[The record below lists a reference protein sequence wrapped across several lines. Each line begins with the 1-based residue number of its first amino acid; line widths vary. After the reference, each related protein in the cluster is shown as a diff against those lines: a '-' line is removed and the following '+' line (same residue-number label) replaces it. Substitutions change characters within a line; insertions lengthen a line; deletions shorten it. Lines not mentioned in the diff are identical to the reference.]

1 MKIEY
6 KIEEVRPNVFAVIV
20 KDHYH
25 RAMLFCRVQEYYES
39 PNPQFRGKNFSIW
52 DYIEWYSR
60 EHGDVFT
67 YTFDWGGFNIPLK
80 TAWECYEGKEN
91 GKKQIGK
98 IDCVRSMPDSWKSPY
113 DEVMKDIIWNIESR
127 MFNKNTN
134 KPTRNWN
141 AYIIGAANT
150 EGNTFQHEICHGLYA
165 TNKEYKQLVDEITL
179 TIPTND
185 YLTFK
190 NNLIEMGY
198 TDTVIDDE
206 IQAYLSFGHDYKSF
220 TKGVS
225 QKVCNELNK
234 QYINVFNNF

>member
-60 EHGDVFT
+60 EHRDVFT

-80 TAWECYEGKEN
+80 TAWDCYEKLKEYET
-91 GKKQIGK
+91 
-98 IDCVRSMPDSWKSPY
+98 PY
-113 DEVMKDIIWNIESR
+113 DKVMDDIIGTIELK
-127 MFNKNTN
+127 MFNKKN
-134 KPTRNWN
+134 TRNWN
-141 AYIIGAANT
+141 GYIIGADST
-150 EGNTFQHEICHGLYA
+150 ESDTFEHEICHGLYA
-165 TNKEYKQLVDEITL
+165 TNKEYKLLVDEVTE
-179 TIPTND
+179 TISTKD

-190 NNLIEMGY
+190 NNLIKMGY
-198 TDTVIDDE
+198 TDGVIDDE
-206 IQAYLSFGHDYKSF
+206 IQAYLSTNWEYPKFS
-220 TKGVS
+220 KGVS
-225 QKVCNELNK
+225 KKLCKVLSK
-234 QYINVFNNF
+234 QYKQIFKRFA

>member
-60 EHGDVFT
+60 EHRDVFT

-80 TAWECYEGKEN
+80 TAWDCYEKLKEYE
-91 GKKQIGK
+91 
-98 IDCVRSMPDSWKSPY
+98 SPY
-113 DEVMKDIIWNIESR
+113 DEVMDKIVGTIEMV
-127 MFNKNTN
+127 MFNKKN
-134 KPTRNWN
+134 TRNWN
-141 AYIIGAANT
+141 AYIIGADST
-150 EGNTFQHEICHGLYA
+150 ESDTFEHEICHGLYA
-165 TNKEYKQLVDEITL
+165 TNKEYKELVDEITL
-179 TIPTND
+179 TISTED

-190 NNLIEMGY
+190 NNLISMGY
-198 TDTVIDDE
+198 TNGVIDDE
-206 IQAYLSFGHDYKSF
+206 IQAYLTTNYEYTKFS
-220 TKGVS
+220 KGVS
-225 QKVCNELNK
+225 KKVCKALHKEYQKVFSKYL
-234 QYINVFNNF
+234 